1 MRKNKVLKYK
11 DESRKESFSAFI
23 FDVKN
28 IFKCYIKLLIFLLY
42 KKKNNDIMSK
52 LVQMINN

>member
-1 MRKNKVLKYK
+1 MKNKVLKYK
-11 DESRKESFSAFI
+11 DESRKEGVSAFI

-28 IFKCYIKLLIFLLY
+28 IFKCYTKLFIFLLY
-42 KKKNNDIMSK
+42 KKINNDIISK